1 MAGGSNGLQPTT
13 ARAGKKISRNDLSF
27 FGHNQWMQQRPEIA
41 VEVQRSWARPIVL
54 VPIFALIAL
63 VGGAL
68 PSFSAAANL
77 LVLGV
82 GGALFWLGLSHHV
95 RRRAI
100 PARLAARATW
110 WLLPLA
116 VLVGTE
122 AANYLLGSTPA
133 HPTISKLADPV
144 LEGYPARS
152 AMYFG
157 WLCAFWGLVRR

>member
-1 MAGGSNGLQPTT
+1 MPGGSDGSSDDGPSQ
-13 ARAGKKISRNDLSF
+13 KKIFRNDHSF

-41 VEVQRSWARPIVL
+41 VEVERSWARPIVL

-68 PSFSAAANL
+68 PSFSTAANL

-95 RRRAI
+95 RRRAT
-100 PARLAARATW
+100 PTGLAAGVAW
-110 WLLPLA
+110 WLVPLA
-116 VLVGTE
+116 VLASTE

-133 HPTISKLADPV
+133 HPTISRLADPV
-144 LEGYPARS
+144 LEGYSARS
-152 AMYFG
+152 ALYFG
-157 WLCAFWGLVRR
+157 WLCAFWGMVRR

>member
-1 MAGGSNGLQPTT
+1 
-13 ARAGKKISRNDLSF
+13 
-27 FGHNQWMQQRPEIA
+27 MQQQSEIA
-41 VEVQRSWARPIVL
+41 ADVERSWARPIVL
-54 VPIFALIAL
+54 VPLFALIAL

-82 GGALFWLGLSHHV
+82 GGVLFWLGLSHRV
-95 RRRAI
+95 RRREG
-100 PARLAARATW
+100 PSRLAARATW

-122 AANYLLGSTPA
+122 AANFLLGSTAA
-133 HPTISKLADPV
+133 HPTLSKLADPV
-144 LEGYPARS
+144 LEGYTARS
-152 AMYFG
+152 GLYFG